1 MRSFPAMGTWIEISS
16 PSANPPSALSFPAM
30 GTWIE
35 IPPAFTYSHGI
46 SLFPAMGTWIEISSP
61 SANPPSALSFPAMG
75 TWIEIFHGCEQP
87 YCQCVVPMRELGL
100 KLKHS
105 Q

>member
-1 MRSFPAMGTWIEISS
+1 MTQVGAAQIRSFPAMGTWIDILMQKIK
-16 PSANPPSALSFPAM
+16 PD
-30 GTWIE
+30 WKV
-35 IPPAFTYSHGI
+35 
-46 SLFPAMGTWIEISSP
+46 
-61 SANPPSALSFPAMG
+61 SFPAMG

>member
-46 SLFPAMGTWIEISSP
+46 SLFPAMGTWIEI
-61 SANPPSALSFPAMG
+61 
-75 TWIEIFHGCEQP
+75 FHGCEQP